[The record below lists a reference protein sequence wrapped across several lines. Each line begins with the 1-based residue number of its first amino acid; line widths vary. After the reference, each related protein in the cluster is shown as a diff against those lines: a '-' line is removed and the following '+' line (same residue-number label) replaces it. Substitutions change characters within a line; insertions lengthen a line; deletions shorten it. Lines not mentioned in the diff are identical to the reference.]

1 MIIQINVFTAKVL
14 RKLLTTALEIFS
26 TLVITQYPNTIP
38 TKLHECNLEP
48 YHLFLLFLDK
58 IANIFSC
65 YIYIKKIPKGKYEMH
80 SPVVFPRL
88 GNILP
93 LLESKSGVSGQVPS
107 SSRLPFS
114 CGEIV
119 WSSRCC
125 VKRIRRTSSA
135 EKVSSSS

>member
-1 MIIQINVFTAKVL
+1 
-14 RKLLTTALEIFS
+14 
-26 TLVITQYPNTIP
+26 
-38 TKLHECNLEP
+38 
-48 YHLFLLFLDK
+48 
-58 IANIFSC
+58 
-65 YIYIKKIPKGKYEMH
+65 MH

-93 LLESKSGVSGQVPS
+93 LLESKSGVSEQAPS